1 MQGSPRTWRWQRH
14 DGGDWG
20 RASRSDSAQH
30 HVLGGS
36 AVSRSAVFFSGVNCG
51 LRLHGVP
58 CLSSTVCR
66 AAAGGARPSWWS
78 VVTCGSATWCASA
91 SIDALVV
98 EKWGG
103 KMEDEYQAEKL
114 E

>member
-1 MQGSPRTWRWQRH
+1 MQGLSRAWRWKRR
-14 DGGDWG
+14 DRGDWD

-36 AVSRSAVFFSGVNCG
+36 AVSRLAVDSSWVICG
-51 LRLHGVP
+51 LRLHGVL
-58 CLSSTVCR
+58 CLSSAVCR

-78 VVTCGSATWCASA
+78 VVTCGAATWCASA